1 MKGDDIV
8 NNFYE
13 YDEQL
18 RKEVVLY
25 ISDNDINCT
34 EFARQI
40 GCSNTTI
47 QRFVK
52 GNYKLGRNIKRKIL
66 RKIDM
71 NINVEDETD
80 LYNIKE
86 LSNSDKCN
94 MISIVMDDMISKLK
108 NELEILKSDLYE
120 LEWKRDQLHNL
131 LKGL

>member
-1 MKGDDIV
+1 
-8 NNFYE
+8 
-13 YDEQL
+13 
-18 RKEVVLY
+18 
-25 ISDNDINCT
+25 
-34 EFARQI
+34 
-40 GCSNTTI
+40 
-47 QRFVK
+47 
-52 GNYKLGRNIKRKIL
+52 
-66 RKIDM
+66 M